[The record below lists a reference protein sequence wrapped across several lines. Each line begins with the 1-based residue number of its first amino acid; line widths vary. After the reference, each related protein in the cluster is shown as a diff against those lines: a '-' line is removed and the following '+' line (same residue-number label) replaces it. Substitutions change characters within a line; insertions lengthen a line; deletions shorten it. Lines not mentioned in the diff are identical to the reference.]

1 MPTTKT
7 GWERH
12 NRVVFDE
19 ITENYD
25 KTRWDYPP
33 EIFSD
38 IIKYSSPGSVRNALE
53 IGAGTGKATV
63 QALDAG
69 YGVLAVEMGE
79 NMTEFLKRKF
89 SENEEFKVI
98 TSTFEDAE
106 LEDSSYDLIFAAS
119 AFHWIDADI
128 GCPKVFRLLKDGGT
142 FALMRLNVVRQ
153 GEGDL
158 TDDIEAA
165 YVKHYYT
172 HYEDW
177 RKREKRIVEMSIDDY
192 LDPEELH
199 RGFRLKGLEPYGFTD
214 ITMKLYK
221 SYKLYTADEYVSL
234 MKTMSDHIS
243 LPEKNRKDLH
253 NALTDAINKNGG
265 TLKADYV
272 YQLYMGRKP

>member
-1 MPTTKT
+1 MSATKT

-38 IIKYSSPGSVRNALE
+38 IIKYSSPDSGKKALE

-69 YGVLAVEMGE
+69 YDVLAVEMGE

-89 SENEEFKVI
+89 SENEKFKVI
-98 TSTFEDAE
+98 TSTFEDVK

-119 AFHWIDADI
+119 AFHWIDANI

-142 FALMRLNVVRQ
+142 FALLRNNVVRQ
-153 GEGDL
+153 GEGEL
-158 TDDIEAA
+158 TDDIEKA
-165 YVKHYYT
+165 YIQHYYT
-172 HYEDW
+172 HYENW
-177 RKREKRIVEMSIDDY
+177 RRREKTIAEMSIDDY
-192 LDPEELH
+192 LDPDELH
-199 RGFRLKGLEPYGFTD
+199 RGFRLRGLELYGFTD
-214 ITMKLYK
+214 IRTKLYK

-234 MKTMSDHIS
+234 MNTMSDHIK
-243 LPEKNRKDLH
+243 LPEENC
-253 NALTDAINKNGG
+253 NALYKALSEAINQNGG
-265 TLKADYV
+265 ILKADYV
-272 YQLYMGRKP
+272 YQLYMGRKT